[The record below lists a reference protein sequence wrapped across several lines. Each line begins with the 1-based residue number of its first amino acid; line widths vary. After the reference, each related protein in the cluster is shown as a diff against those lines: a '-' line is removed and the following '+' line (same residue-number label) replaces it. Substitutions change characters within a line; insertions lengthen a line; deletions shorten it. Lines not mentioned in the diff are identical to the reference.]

1 MKVMQTNKQVLKPTD
16 LRNIYRKSQSYQAPP
31 AILPWLPL
39 IVACMLETVWAVS
52 PWGTVL
58 GGFSLLACILLVG
71 VSLIVGIVMLIQWKH
86 PLRAVG
92 ILLCTIFLPLLLI
105 VLFFKVLHLDLL
117 LH

>member
-1 MKVMQTNKQVLKPTD
+1 MGRLAQN
-16 LRNIYRKSQSYQAPP
+16 SP

-39 IVACMLETVWAVS
+39 MMACVLETVWVIA
-52 PWGTVL
+52 PWKTAL
-58 GGFSLLACILLVG
+58 SFFSLLACIFMVG

-92 ILLCTIFLPLLLI
+92 VLLGSVFLPLLLI
-105 VLFFKVLHLDLL
+105 VLFFEVLHLDLH